1 MKITI
6 RAFATYRDILPNEQ
20 ERECPDGSTVADII
34 DMLIKEKPAFRDEIF
49 ASPGVLQDHVNILR
63 NGRNVYFENELQTV
77 VVNGDVLSLFPPV
90 GGG

>member
-1 MKITI
+1 MKVTI
-6 RAFATYRDILPNEQ
+6 RSFATFRDIFANER
-20 ERECPDGSTVADII
+20 EIECPDGSTVADII
-34 DMLIKEKPAFRDEIF
+34 DMLIEEKPAFRDAIF

-77 VVNGDVLSLFPPV
+77 VADGDVLSLFPPV